1 MRTNRSLQR
10 DPPRLT
16 ARRPLASFARLFR
29 AGRPAEANS
38 LLLPAIQGL
47 ARALPLSIGYR
58 IADLSADLHR
68 TCARDRRAALAENL
82 RILTGEPDPDAE
94 RRAFRHYSRFVF
106 EFLRG
111 PDVPEAEFRFEGLD
125 RLEAARAAGRGA
137 ILAVPHA
144 GNWLIGGARLARLGH
159 PVVAVAGVQLVSAW
173 TDRIRAQQRAQG
185 IEIVSS
191 GVAGGR
197 ALRRALA
204 ANSVVALLAD
214 GDVYRGGHPVAF
226 AGHRVILPEGP
237 ARLAQRTGA
246 PLFPAFAFRLPDGSF
261 RCEIRSE
268 IPVPEGEAGIRAATA
283 EIGRTLE
290 TILSVDPAQWLLFRR
305 FFAPVGHGP
314 EAARTRGAGST
325 RDAATERR
333 APVLGRAS

>member
-1 MRTNRSLQR
+1 M
-10 DPPRLT
+10 
-16 ARRPLASFARLFR
+16 
-29 AGRPAEANS
+29 
-38 LLLPAIQGL
+38 LLPAIQGL

-68 TCARDRRAALAENL
+68 TCARNRRAALAENL
-82 RILTGEPDPDAE
+82 RILTGGPDPAAE

-106 EFLRG
+106 ELLRG
-111 PDVPEAEFRFEGLD
+111 PDVPEAGFRFEGLE

-137 ILAVPHA
+137 ILAVPHT

-159 PVVAVAGVQLVSAW
+159 PVVAVAGVQLASAW

-214 GDVYRGGHPVAF
+214 GDVYRGGHPVDF
-226 AGHRVILPEGP
+226 AGRRVILPEGP

-246 PLFPAFAFRLPDGSF
+246 PLFPAFAFRLADGSF
-261 RCEIRSE
+261 RCEIRPE
-268 IPVPEGEAGIRAATA
+268 IPVRAGEEGVRNATA

-290 TILSVDPAQWLLFRR
+290 TILSEDPAQWLLFRR
-305 FFAPVGHGP
+305 FFAPTAH
-314 EAARTRGAGST
+314 ETAAARTGGAAPSRGA
-325 RDAATERR
+325 AAERR